1 MICPAEGGY
10 ITAKATFWEAWGT
23 QTITNLRHVSN
34 FAFGYLVGRGCSEMV
49 LQSGAAAAEAST

>member
-23 QTITNLRHVSN
+23 QTITNLGHVSN
-34 FAFGYLVGRGCSEMV
+34 FAFGYLVGRGCSEWYSSQELL
-49 LQSGAAAAEAST
+49 LQKLLP